1 MKTILFFGFYLGQAL
16 QLLIFCT
23 NIGFAAIDSN
33 KIKDR
38 FPLSAKEIGIGV
50 QKILP
55 QDTALRLQLIPN
67 LGKWDPKVE
76 VYSDLE
82 YNHLL
87 TRYSGWNGGDGCYSL
102 LLPDGRILWSFQDSF
117 FGLVKPDRA
126 RVDNVFVHNAG
137 LIQTDPRKYGMVQL
151 NPVKEGQAQTWIKYD
166 SLKEDSDWYWTGA
179 GIVYDGRYYKTLGH
193 IKRTGSGSW
202 DFKNVSTDVAVFSY
216 PDFYLI
222 KIVRDKTL
230 GEVSYGSGIYEAAD
244 GYVYLYGTNSEGWST
259 NLHVARVPE
268 HDFLGP
274 WEFYTKNGW
283 AKQPDTYSI
292 GRNISPQPNVFK
304 DGDHFYLVS
313 QQLLGQD
320 IYIYEA
326 DSPLGP
332 WKNKRTIYRI
342 PDTYDGHSIITYNAC
357 LHTALSRNGELVI
370 SYNVNPVN
378 FLDNF
383 NAPGSADKYR
393 PYFIRVF
400 NWK

>member
-1 MKTILFFGFYLGQAL
+1 
-16 QLLIFCT
+16 
-23 NIGFAAIDSN
+23 
-33 KIKDR
+33 
-38 FPLSAKEIGIGV
+38 
-50 QKILP
+50 
-55 QDTALRLQLIPN
+55 
-67 LGKWDPKVE
+67 
-76 VYSDLE
+76 
-82 YNHLL
+82 
-87 TRYSGWNGGDGCYSL
+87 
-102 LLPDGRILWSFQDSF
+102 
-117 FGLVKPDRA
+117 KPDRA

-137 LIQTDPRKYGMVQL
+137 LIQTFPGRYGMVQL
-151 NPVKEGQAQTWIKYD
+151 NPVKEGKAQTWIKYD
-166 SLKEDSDWYWTGA
+166 SLKEDSDWYWSGA

-202 DFKNVSTDVAVFSY
+202 DFKNISTDVAVFSY

-230 GEVSYGSGIYEAAD
+230 GDVSYGSGIYEASD

-259 NLHVARVPE
+259 NLHVARVPK

-283 AKQPDTYSI
+283 ANQPDNYSI
-292 GRNISPQPNVFK
+292 GSSISPQPNVFK

-342 PDTYDGHSIITYNAC
+342 PDTYDGRSIITYNAC

>member
-1 MKTILFFGFYLGQAL
+1 MMKTILFFSFYLGQAL

-55 QDTALRLQLIPN
+55 QDTALHLQLIPN

-82 YNHLL
+82 YNNLL

-137 LIQTDPRKYGMVQL
+137 LIQTFPGRYGMVQL
-151 NPVKEGQAQTWIKYD
+151 NPVKEGKAQTWIKYD
-166 SLKEDSDWYWTGA
+166 SLKEDSDWYWSGA

-230 GEVSYGSGIYEAAD
+230 GDVSYGSGIYEAVD

-259 NLHVARVPE
+259 NLHVARVPK
-268 HDFLGP
+268 HD
-274 WEFYTKNGW
+274 
-283 AKQPDTYSI
+283 
-292 GRNISPQPNVFK
+292 
-304 DGDHFYLVS
+304 
-313 QQLLGQD
+313 
-320 IYIYEA
+320 
-326 DSPLGP
+326 
-332 WKNKRTIYRI
+332 
-342 PDTYDGHSIITYNAC
+342 
-357 LHTALSRNGELVI
+357 
-370 SYNVNPVN
+370 
-378 FLDNF
+378 
-383 NAPGSADKYR
+383 
-393 PYFIRVF
+393 
-400 NWK
+400 